1 MTTSASPT
9 RKLPCWRAS
18 IGSPAVSPSRWWS
31 ERTHGPGGTEVNV
44 RRSAADITELAVLLI
59 PLRGRQLVLPNV
71 NVAEVIPWQAPRDDL
86 GDIDIGQHQL
96 SPNVNVAEVIPWQA
110 PRAGT
115 EVGPDW
121 LLGSLEWRQQQ
132 IPLICLEEMNGESAA
147 AADPLRRIAV
157 LNDVLGAEELPF
169 FAVVTAGA
177 PRLLRLF
184 PDEIG
189 LDIEREPGP
198 MERSRVWVAGERGS
212 LFDLARVEEELR
224 QVLARR

>member
-1 MTTSASPT
+1 M
-9 RKLPCWRAS
+9 
-18 IGSPAVSPSRWWS
+18 
-31 ERTHGPGGTEVNV
+31 NV
-44 RRSAADITELAVLLI
+44 RRSVADIAELAVLLI
-59 PLRGRQLVLPNV
+59 PLRGRQLVL
-71 NVAEVIPWQAPRDDL
+71 
-86 GDIDIGQHQL
+86 
-96 SPNVNVAEVIPWQA
+96 PNVNVAEVIPWQA

-132 IPLICLEEMNGESAA
+132 IPLVCLEEMNGESTAA
-147 AADPLRRIAV
+147 AGSLQRIAV

-198 MERSRVWVAGERGS
+198 MELSRVWVAGERGS